1 MKHSMLII
9 QLFKNNFKKIVLLF
23 IISLI
28 SLLLYNIVL
37 PYMNGFYIDDLTYK
51 ININTA
57 IKTIIWLALL
67 NFLGITISFLQT
79 YSLNYINTKIAIS
92 INTKLIE
99 HLHKCPLK
107 YTRQFNPTFLTE
119 QINNDSNIITNY
131 YIGIATQGTVGLII
145 FITTILILSKF
156 SLLICLFFL
165 LSIPLYLL
173 IYYLFKKSLYSSS
186 LKLKNEQ
193 SNFFSEIN
201 QQMSDIKSIKLNSW
215 FSEYRK
221 NMTKA
226 YSNFFN
232 FVVKF
237 INISTL
243 STSVN
248 ALLLSIVN
256 LITLLIGGIEVINNK
271 ITIGE
276 LTIII
281 TYINSLVGSFQYFI
295 EQAKN
300 YQTTKVS
307 VDRLENHLKVPLENN
322 GEIKL
327 DHIDY
332 IQLENVS
339 FQYDGK
345 VIIENLSYM
354 FEKGKVYGIIGR
366 NGMGKS
372 TLINLICGIFQD
384 YTGHI
389 SYNNLPIEEL
399 NLYEIRKKVFGVA
412 EQNQIQFRTDL
423 ITSIKFGNNEPDE
436 SLLSGMLKGFHLVD
450 KIELESKDSDLSGGE
465 LQKSSIIRALLK
477 DPQVLILDEPTSMM
491 DKNGYNYLISII
503 NEIKTNKIIILIT
516 HDNSLKFE
524 CDEILD
530 LEEQFLLVQQ
540 Q

>member
-1 MKHSMLII
+1 
-9 QLFKNNFKKIVLLF
+9 
-23 IISLI
+23 
-28 SLLLYNIVL
+28 
-37 PYMNGFYIDDLTYK
+37 
-51 ININTA
+51 
-57 IKTIIWLALL
+57 
-67 NFLGITISFLQT
+67 
-79 YSLNYINTKIAIS
+79 
-92 INTKLIE
+92 
-99 HLHKCPLK
+99 
-107 YTRQFNPTFLTE
+107 
-119 QINNDSNIITNY
+119 
-131 YIGIATQGTVGLII
+131 
-145 FITTILILSKF
+145 
-156 SLLICLFFL
+156 
-165 LSIPLYLL
+165 
-173 IYYLFKKSLYSSS
+173 
-186 LKLKNEQ
+186 
-193 SNFFSEIN
+193 
-201 QQMSDIKSIKLNSW
+201 MSDIKSIKLNSW